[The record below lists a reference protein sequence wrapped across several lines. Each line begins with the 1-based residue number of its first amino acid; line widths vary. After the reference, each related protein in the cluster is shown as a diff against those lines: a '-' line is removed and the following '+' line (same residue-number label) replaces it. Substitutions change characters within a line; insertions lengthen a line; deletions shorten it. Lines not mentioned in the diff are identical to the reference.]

1 MFELIILF
9 FEGVGKEK
17 GKLELCFVPFIQVE
31 NCLSIFRFSLIMN
44 AWSTCWRY
52 EFDVYGWIHET
63 NLAWS
68 FTLLM
73 ECRLNFSQLT
83 WDETSPRNK
92 FHRSEGGM
100 GSEVEASSDNRKY
113 YEILDIYLSFLLSS
127 DINEELMEASLAT
140 SNDNSRQQF
149 PSALFT
155 HGTIQ
160 SLIALREIKISVWNR
175 RRKDSNYSLKYGTIR
190 YH

>member
-1 MFELIILF
+1 
-9 FEGVGKEK
+9 
-17 GKLELCFVPFIQVE
+17 
-31 NCLSIFRFSLIMN
+31 
-44 AWSTCWRY
+44 
-52 EFDVYGWIHET
+52 
-63 NLAWS
+63 
-68 FTLLM
+68 
-73 ECRLNFSQLT
+73 
-83 WDETSPRNK
+83 
-92 FHRSEGGM
+92 M

-160 SLIALREIKISVWNR
+160 SLIALREIKISV
-175 RRKDSNYSLKYGTIR
+175 
-190 YH
+190 